1 MTDFMK
7 PQASYDPPTV
17 PCGTCGVPTRMT
29 GTKRCDGCWEVE
41 TRLRDY
47 LNTGERAKAFV
58 RAALRKV
65 RPLPR
70 KHSRDGRVRCPIC
83 SPCRC
88 SKAP

>member
-1 MTDFMK
+1 MSRE
-7 PQASYDPPTV
+7 ASYDPPTV

-29 GTKRCDGCWEVE
+29 GTKRCDSCYEVE
-41 TRLRDY
+41 HRLAFY
-47 LNTGERAKAFV
+47 LNDGGDRAKAFV
-58 RAALRKV
+58 RAALRKA

-70 KHSRDGRVRCPIC
+70 KHSRDGCIRCPIC